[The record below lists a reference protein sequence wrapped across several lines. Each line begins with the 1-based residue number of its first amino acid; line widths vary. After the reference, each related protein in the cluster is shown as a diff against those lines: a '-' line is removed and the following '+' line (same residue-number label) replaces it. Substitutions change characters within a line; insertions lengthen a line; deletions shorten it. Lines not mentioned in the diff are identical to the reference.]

1 MRTVA
6 AIALLGCLVSAAHAA
21 DEENPFKKAKVGDW
35 VEYKMT
41 GSGIEGKTKMT
52 IVTKDDKE
60 VTYEIAATFS
70 FMGKEMVAPI
80 QKQTVDLTKSY
91 DAIAAANPQVKD
103 VKFENLGDGKEKLKI
118 GEKEYDTKW
127 TKTKTTTTVG
137 GMTIVGEYK
146 MWFSKDVPVS
156 GLVKMETTT
165 SGITTKVELMG
176 SGSK

>member
-6 AIALLGCLVSAAHAA
+6 AVALLGCLVSAAHAA
-21 DEENPFKKAKVGDW
+21 DEENPFKKSKVGDW

-41 GSGIEGKTKMT
+41 GTGFEGKTKMT

-60 VTYEIAATFS
+60 VTYEIAATIS
-70 FMGKEMVAPI
+70 FMGKEMTAPV
-80 QKQTVDLTKSY
+80 QKQTVDLTKPY
-91 DAIAAANPQVKD
+91 DAIAAGNVAAKGVKI
-103 VKFENLGDGKEKLKI
+103 ENVDDGKEKLKI

-127 TKTKTTTTVG
+127 TKTKTTATVG
-137 GMTIVGEYK
+137 DMTIVGEYK

-165 SGITTKVELMG
+165 AGITTKVELIG